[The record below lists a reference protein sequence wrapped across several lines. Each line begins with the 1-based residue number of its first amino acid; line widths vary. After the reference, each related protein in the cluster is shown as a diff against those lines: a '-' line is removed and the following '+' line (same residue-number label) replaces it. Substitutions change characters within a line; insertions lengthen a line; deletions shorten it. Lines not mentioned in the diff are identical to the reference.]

1 VCEKLSHYVIQ
12 ITLFYFSIYVHSKTF
27 NLWKLQ
33 VVRWTVSRHTSYLLR
48 LVERVNVRVCVFF
61 AEAERFLSI
70 SLYMTN
76 VRVLCNFF
84 LILKIYILSSCSFLI
99 VCPIYKCIVSY
110 RYNHLSLF
118 SRYESIPHVHDDT
131 SKLLSFSIVTFSI
144 ILSDVHIRYVKW
156 VLLFHQRTV
165 FATIDIM
172 PLIQW

>member
-1 VCEKLSHYVIQ
+1 MCIPRRSTSENYRLLDEQLVAIHHIYYV
-12 ITLFYFSIYVHSKTF
+12 
-27 NLWKLQ
+27 
-33 VVRWTVSRHTSYLLR
+33 LLNG
-48 LVERVNVRVCVFF
+48 LMYGFAFFF

-84 LILKIYILSSCSFLI
+84 LNLKIYILTSCSFLI

-172 PLIQW
+172 PLIQ